1 MSRDP
6 QHYLPSFFFRYDG
19 GNSCGVAIV
28 DGKWSDSSLLHFK
41 GVWLANVEVCRIR
54 HGLNSNLCGRLLGEA
69 QSAALASAADSV
81 HLDGLRATAV
91 AGRAVAAGNPP
102 GAAAVG
108 AGDVLRSPQET
119 NAFADGAIT
128 NSHGWCLHVAR
139 QLLRLLN
146 TPSKNAATIDTIMQ
160 VITI

>member
-1 MSRDP
+1 MRRRP
-6 QHYLPSFFFRYDG
+6 F
-19 GNSCGVAIV
+19 
-28 DGKWSDSSLLHFK
+28 
-41 GVWLANVEVCRIR
+41 RIR
-54 HGLNSNLCGRLLGEA
+54 HGLNSNLCSRLLGEA
-69 QSAALASAADSV
+69 QAAALARAADSV
-81 HLDGLRATAV
+81 HLDGLRAAAV
-91 AGRAVAAGNPP
+91 AGRAIAAGNPP

-108 AGDVLRSPQET
+108 AGDVLRTAQET

-128 NSHGWCLHVAR
+128 NSHACCVRVAR